1 MKQISLLLFSFL
13 IIFSTNSVQ
22 AKQTVS
28 VDYMHGF
35 DDIYMQMQQH
45 HWNRALV
52 VTHGGVIKL
61 LTCLARHL
69 KLDDLLTMPAE
80 LGKLY
85 SLNLTQIENKIH
97 FSEKIAT

>member
-35 DDIYMQMQQH
+35 DDIDGMRFAYRPVEQ
-45 HWNRALV
+45 
-52 VTHGGVIKL
+52 TL
-61 LTCLARHL
+61 LT
-69 KLDDLLTMPAE
+69 D
-80 LGKLY
+80 
-85 SLNLTQIENKIH
+85 
-97 FSEKIAT
+97 